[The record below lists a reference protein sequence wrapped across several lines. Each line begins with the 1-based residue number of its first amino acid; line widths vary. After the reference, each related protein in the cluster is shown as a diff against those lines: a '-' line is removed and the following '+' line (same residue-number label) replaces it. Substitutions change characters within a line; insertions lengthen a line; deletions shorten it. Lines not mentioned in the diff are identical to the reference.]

1 MRRIGDNEAI
11 TISWRKF
18 RPDFMRKLDEE
29 VQDDRH
35 PITSFGQSI
44 TILRHFRKRESKI
57 QSAFRRRAQTGF
69 SEEK

>member
-18 RPDFMRKLDEE
+18 MPDFMTKLDEK

-35 PITSFGQSI
+35 LITSFGQSI
-44 TILRHFRKRESKI
+44 TILGHFRKPESKI
-57 QSAFRRRAQTGF
+57 LSAF
-69 SEEK
+69 